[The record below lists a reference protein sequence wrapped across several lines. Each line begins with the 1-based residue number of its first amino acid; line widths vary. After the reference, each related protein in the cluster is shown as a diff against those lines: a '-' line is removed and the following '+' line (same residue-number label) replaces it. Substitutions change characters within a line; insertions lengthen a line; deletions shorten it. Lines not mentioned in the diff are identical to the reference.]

1 MRHRIRIQPYIS
13 PDLYRKLRAYS
24 AVHDLTDSAVAEAA
38 LSEYLGREG
47 IEEAL
52 VLRRVGGVDDAVAR
66 LQHDVDVLSQTVA
79 TLARYALASAPPVV
93 SPDDARKAR
102 RLFTEVL
109 ARAAKEMDAG
119 VRLAGLLDRARTEAA
134 APRPADTG
142 GGR

>member
-38 LSEYLGREG
+38 LSEYLGRDE
-47 IEEAL
+47 IEEGL
-52 VLRRVGGVDDAVAR
+52 VLRRMTGVDGAVAR
-66 LQHDVDVLSQTVA
+66 LQHDVDVLSQTLVA
-79 TLARYALASAPPVV
+79 LARYALASAPPVV

-109 ARAAKEMDAG
+109 ARAAKEIDAG
-119 VRLAGLLDRARTEAA
+119 VRLAGLLDRARGELAHPT
-134 APRPADTG
+134 PPTG
-142 GGR
+142 GER